1 MPSSSPAQYVAS
13 ENELE
18 RKLRREIIQMKNI
31 YRSFERLA
39 VLAAISFVLLACVSS
54 VVMAADSQPT
64 MSKKELKTLL
74 ATAKTPADQQKLA
87 AYYRDKAQRLTA
99 KSQEFSAQA
108 DSMAALPAV
117 FESKQG
123 VGCQCPFHYRYF
135 SKQYAQE
142 AKDAA
147 ALAAQ
152 HEQLAQEYEAK
163 AIQQK

>member
-1 MPSSSPAQYVAS
+1 MPSSSPSQYVAN

-18 RKLRREIIQMKNI
+18 RELRWEIIQMKNI
-31 YRSFERLA
+31 YRRFERVAILA
-39 VLAAISFVLLACVSS
+39 LVLLACTSS
-54 VVMAADSQPT
+54 VVIAADGQPT

-123 VGCQCPFHYRYF
+123 IGCQCPFHYRYF

-147 ALAAQ
+147 GLAAL

-163 AIQQK
+163 AVQQK

>member
-1 MPSSSPAQYVAS
+1 MPSSSPSQYVAN

-18 RKLRREIIQMKNI
+18 RGLRREIIQMKNI
-31 YRSFERLA
+31 YRRFERVAILA
-39 VLAAISFVLLACVSS
+39 LVLLACTSS
-54 VVMAADSQPT
+54 VVIAADGQPT

-123 VGCQCPFHYRYF
+123 IGCQCPFHYRYF

-147 ALAAQ
+147 GLAAL
-152 HEQLAQEYEAK
+152 HEQLAYEAK
-163 AIQQK
+163 AVQQK

>member
-1 MPSSSPAQYVAS
+1 MPSSSPSQYVAN

-18 RKLRREIIQMKNI
+18 RELRWEIIQMKNI
-31 YRSFERLA
+31 YRRFERVAILA
-39 VLAAISFVLLACVSS
+39 LVLLACTSS
-54 VVMAADSQPT
+54 VVIAADGQPT

-74 ATAKTPADQQKLA
+74 ATAKTPANQQKLA

-123 VGCQCPFHYRYF
+123 IGCQCPFHYRYF

-147 ALAAQ
+147 GLAAL

-163 AIQQK
+163 AVQQK